1 MSQVLDRTR
10 IQDIDALRGF
20 ALLGIL
26 IVNITFAASGFPIHL
41 AQNPAYDSWLD
52 HAVHWLSSA
61 FVDMKFYLLFS
72 FLFGYSFQL
81 QMEAAQRAG
90 AAFRPRMLR
99 RLGGLFVL
107 GALHGVFLI
116 TGDILSVYAII
127 GLVLLAMRRVKDRTA
142 LLVAGVIYVYLFIT
156 LAVAALFVDST
167 QFMDPTTAVAAA
179 QETTAN
185 LAGSFSDVIGEHV
198 RALPTYGLSLLT
210 VQGPTTL
217 AAFLIGMVSGRR
229 RLLQNTH
236 GADALLRLIQLVGFA
251 IGITGGLVYASGG
264 NGDTRAVLM
273 SVMTAPFLTAAYVA
287 SLLRIMHSDLGQD
300 IRQLLA
306 PAGQMALSN
315 YLGQSVA
322 TMVIFT
328 GVGFGLAGQVSPLE
342 TVGLAVGIFV
352 LQVLLSHV
360 WLSSFRYGRSK
371 GCCGRSPTRPPPA
384 GGFRPRDGRG
394 ASGSCGWCARSRW
407 WKQACG

>member
-1 MSQVLDRTR
+1 MGQVLERTR

-41 AQNPAYDSWLD
+41 AQDPTYDSWLD
-52 HAVHWLSSA
+52 HSVHWVSSA

-99 RLGGLFVL
+99 RLGGLLVL
-107 GALHGVFLI
+107 GVLHGVFLI

-142 LLVAGVIYVYLFIT
+142 LIVAAGIYAYLFIT
-156 LAVAALFVDST
+156 LASATLFLDSSQFVD
-167 QFMDPTTAVAAA
+167 PATAAAAA

-185 LAGSFSDVIGEHV
+185 LAGSFSGAVGEHV

-217 AAFLIGMVSGRR
+217 AAFLIGMVVGRR
-229 RLLQNTH
+229 RLLQNLS
-236 GADALLRLIQLVGFA
+236 GNEAALRLLQLVGFTV
-251 IGITGGLVYASGG
+251 GITGGMYYASVGG
-264 NGDTRAVLM
+264 NGQTDAVM
-273 SVMTAPFLTAAYVA
+273 VSVLTAPFLTAAYVA
-287 SLLRIMHSDLGQD
+287 TLLRIMHSKRGED

-322 TMVIFT
+322 TMLIFT
-328 GVGFGLAGQVSPLE
+328 GAGFGLAGQVSPLE
-342 TVGLAVGIFV
+342 TMGFAIGIFAV
-352 LQVLLSHV
+352 QVLLSHI
-360 WLSSFRYGRSK
+360 WLNSFRYG
-371 GCCGRSPTRPPPA
+371 PVE
-384 GGFRPRDGRG
+384 G
-394 ASGSCGWCARSRW
+394 ALRAVTNATAPSWRH
-407 WKQACG
+407 QAA

>member
-26 IVNITFAASGFPIHL
+26 VVNITFAASGFPIHL
-41 AQNPAYDSWLD
+41 AQNPVYDSWLD
-52 HAVHWLSSA
+52 HSVHWLSSA

-90 AAFRPRMLR
+90 AAFKPRMLR

-142 LLVAGVIYVYLFIT
+142 LLVAGGIYVYLFIT

-185 LAGSFSDVIGEHV
+185 LAGSFSNVIGEHI

-217 AAFLIGMVSGRR
+217 AAFLIGMVAGRR
-229 RLLQNTH
+229 RLLQSTH
-236 GADALLRLIQLVGFA
+236 EADALLRLIQLVGFA

-287 SLLRIMHSDLGQD
+287 SLLRIMHSDRGQD
-300 IRQLLA
+300 IRELLA

-322 TMVIFT
+322 TVLIFT

-360 WLSSFRYGRSK
+360 WLSSFRYG
-371 GCCGRSPTRPPPA
+371 PVE
-384 GGFRPRDGRG
+384 G
-394 ASGSCGWCARSRW
+394 ALRAVTNRTAPSWRL
-407 WKQACG
+407 QAA

>member
-26 IVNITFAASGFPIHL
+26 VVNITFAASGYPIHL

-52 HAVHWLSSA
+52 HSVHWLSSA

-90 AAFRPRMLR
+90 AAFKPRMLR

-142 LLVAGVIYVYLFIT
+142 LLVAGGIYVYLFIT
-156 LAVAALFVDST
+156 LGLAALFVDST
-167 QFMDPTTAVAAA
+167 QFLDPTTAVAAA

-217 AAFLIGMVSGRR
+217 AAFLIGMVAGRR
-229 RLLQNTH
+229 RLLQNPH

-287 SLLRIMHSDLGQD
+287 SLLRIMHSDRGQD

-322 TMVIFT
+322 TMLIFT

-360 WLSSFRYGRSK
+360 WLSSFRYGPVEGVLRAVTNRTAPSW
-371 GCCGRSPTRPPPA
+371 RL
-384 GGFRPRDGRG
+384 
-394 ASGSCGWCARSRW
+394 
-407 WKQACG
+407 QAA

>member
-1 MSQVLDRTR
+1 MGQVLERTR
-10 IQDIDALRGF
+10 IQDVDALRGF

-26 IVNITFAASGFPIHL
+26 VVNITFAASGFPIHI
-41 AQNPAYDSWLD
+41 AQDPAYDSWLD

-81 QMEAAQRAG
+81 QLQAAQRVG

-107 GALHGVFLI
+107 GVLHGVFLI

-127 GLVLLAMRRVKDRTA
+127 GLVLVALRRVKDRTA
-142 LLVAGVIYVYLFIT
+142 LLVAGGIYAYLFVT
-156 LAVAALFVDST
+156 LAIAAVFLDTSAVL
-167 QFMDPTTAVAAA
+167 DPAAA
-179 QETTAN
+179 VTAAQQTTAN
-185 LAGSFSDVIGEHV
+185 LAGSFSSVIGEHI

-217 AAFLIGMVSGRR
+217 AAFLIGMVAGRR
-229 RLLQNTH
+229 RLLENTTD
-236 GADALLRLIQLVGFA
+236 ADALLRLIQLVGFA
-251 IGITGGLVYASGG
+251 IGITGGVVYASGG

-287 SLLRIMHSDLGQD
+287 SLLRIMHSEMGEDV
-300 IRQLLA
+300 RRLLA
-306 PAGQMALSN
+306 PAGRMALSN
-315 YLGQSVA
+315 YIGQSVA
-322 TMVIFT
+322 TVLIFT
-328 GVGFGLAGQVSPLE
+328 GVGFGLVGQVSPLE

-352 LQVLLSHV
+352 LQLMLSHL
-360 WLSSFRYGRSK
+360 WLSNFRYGPVEGVLRAVTNTTAPSW
-371 GCCGRSPTRPPPA
+371 RT
-384 GGFRPRDGRG
+384 
-394 ASGSCGWCARSRW
+394 
-407 WKQACG
+407 QAA

>member
-26 IVNITFAASGFPIHL
+26 VVNITFAASGFPIHL
-41 AQNPAYDSWLD
+41 AQDPAYGSWLD
-52 HAVHWLSSA
+52 HSVHWVSST

-81 QMEAAQRAG
+81 QLEAAQRAG
-90 AAFRPRMLR
+90 TAFRPRMLR

-142 LLVAGVIYVYLFIT
+142 LLVAGGIYAYLFLT

-167 QFMDPTTAVAAA
+167 QFLDPTTAVAAA
-179 QETTAN
+179 QQTTAN
-185 LAGSFSDVIGEHV
+185 LAGSFSDVIGEHL

-217 AAFLIGMVSGRR
+217 AAFLVGMVVGRR
-229 RLLQNTH
+229 RLLKNLT
-236 GADALLRLIQLVGFA
+236 GDEAVLRLIQLVGFTV
-251 IGITGGLVYASGG
+251 GISGGAYYASVGG
-264 NGDTRAVLM
+264 NGDTGAVLI
-273 SVMTAPFLTAAYVA
+273 SVLTAPFLTAAYVA
-287 SLLRIMHSDLGQD
+287 TLLRFMHSDRGQD
-300 IRQLLA
+300 IRHLLA

-322 TMVIFT
+322 TMLIFT
-328 GVGFGLAGQVSPLE
+328 GVGFGLVGQVSPLE

-360 WLSSFRYGRSK
+360 WLSSFRYGPVEGVLRAVTNATAPSW
-371 GCCGRSPTRPPPA
+371 RL
-384 GGFRPRDGRG
+384 
-394 ASGSCGWCARSRW
+394 
-407 WKQACG
+407 QAA

>member
-1 MSQVLDRTR
+1 MAMGQVLERTR

-41 AQNPAYDSWLD
+41 AQDPAYDSWLD
-52 HAVHWLSSA
+52 HAVHWVSAA

-81 QMEAAQRAG
+81 QIEAAQRAG

-107 GALHGVFLI
+107 GVLHGVFLI

-142 LLVAGVIYVYLFIT
+142 LLVAAGIYAYLFVT
-156 LAVAALFVDST
+156 LAGAALFLDGSQLV
-167 QFMDPTTAVAAA
+167 DPTTAVAAA

-185 LAGSFSDVIGEHV
+185 LAGSFSGAVGEHV
-198 RALPTYGLSLLT
+198 RALPTYGLSLLM

-217 AAFLIGMVSGRR
+217 AAFLVGMVVGRR
-229 RLLQNTH
+229 RLLQNLS
-236 GADALLRLIQLVGFA
+236 GNEAVLRLLQLVGFTV
-251 IGITGGLVYASGG
+251 GITGGVYYASVGG
-264 NGDTRAVLM
+264 NGQTDAVLI
-273 SVMTAPFLTAAYVA
+273 SVLTAPFLTAAYVA
-287 SLLRIMHSDLGQD
+287 TLLRIMHTDRGEDL
-300 IRQLLA
+300 RRLLA

-315 YLGQSVA
+315 YMGQSVA
-322 TMVIFT
+322 TMLIFT
-328 GVGFGLAGQVSPLE
+328 GLGFGLAGQVSPLE
-342 TVGLAVGIFV
+342 TMGFALGTFV
-352 LQVLLSHV
+352 VQVFLSHL
-360 WLSSFRYGRSK
+360 WLSSFRYG
-371 GCCGRSPTRPPPA
+371 PVE
-384 GGFRPRDGRG
+384 G
-394 ASGSCGWCARSRW
+394 ALRAVTNATAPSWRR
-407 WKQACG
+407 QAA

>member
-1 MSQVLDRTR
+1 MSQVLDRAR

-26 IVNITFAASGFPIHL
+26 VVNITFAASGFPIHV
-41 AQNPAYDSWLD
+41 AEDPAYSSWLD
-52 HAVHWLSSA
+52 ETVRWLSTV

-81 QMEAAQRAG
+81 QLEAAQRAG

-99 RLGGLFVL
+99 RLGGLFVI
-107 GALHGVFLI
+107 GALHGVLLI

-127 GLVLLAMRRVKDRTA
+127 GLVLLGMRRVKDRTA
-142 LLVAGVIYVYLFIT
+142 LIVAAAIYAYLFVT
-156 LAVAALFVDST
+156 LAVAAVFLDTSAIL
-167 QFMDPTTAVAAA
+167 DPSTAVAAA
-179 QETTAN
+179 QQTTAN

-217 AAFLIGMVSGRR
+217 AAFLVGMVAGRR

-287 SLLRIMHSDLGQD
+287 SLLRIMHSDRGEE

-322 TMVIFT
+322 TMLIFT
-328 GVGFGLAGQVSPLE
+328 GVGFGLSGQVSPLE

-360 WLSSFRYGRSK
+360 WLSSFRYGPVEGLLRAVTNGTAPSWRK
-371 GCCGRSPTRPPPA
+371 LT
-384 GGFRPRDGRG
+384 
-394 ASGSCGWCARSRW
+394 
-407 WKQACG
+407 QAA

>member
-26 IVNITFAASGFPIHL
+26 VVNITFAASGFPIHL
-41 AQNPAYDSWLD
+41 AKDPAYDSWLD
-52 HAVHWLSSA
+52 HSVHWLSSA

-90 AAFRPRMLR
+90 AAFKPRMLR

-107 GALHGVFLI
+107 GVLHGVFLI

-127 GLVLLAMRRVKDRTA
+127 GLVLLGMRRVKDRTA
-142 LLVAGVIYVYLFIT
+142 LLVAAVIYAYLFLT
-156 LAVAALFVDST
+156 LAIAALFVDST
-167 QFMDPTTAVAAA
+167 QFIDPTTALAAA

-185 LAGSFSDVIGEHV
+185 LTGSFSDVIGEHV

-217 AAFLIGMVSGRR
+217 AAFLIGMVVGRR
-229 RLLQNTH
+229 RMLQNLS
-236 GADALLRLIQLVGFA
+236 GNEAVLRLMQLVGFT
-251 IGITGGLVYASGG
+251 IGISGGVYYASVGG
-264 NGDTRAVLM
+264 NGDTGTVLI
-273 SVMTAPFLTAAYVA
+273 SVLTAPFLTAAYVA
-287 SLLRIMHSDLGQD
+287 TLLRFMHSDRGED
-300 IRQLLA
+300 VRELLA
-306 PAGQMALSN
+306 PAGRMALSN

-322 TMVIFT
+322 TMLIFT

-342 TVGLAVGIFV
+342 TVGFAVGIFV

-360 WLSSFRYGRSK
+360 WLSSFRYGPVEGALRAVTN
-371 GCCGRSPTRPPPA
+371 GTA
-384 GGFRPRDGRG
+384 PRWRV
-394 ASGSCGWCARSRW
+394 
-407 WKQACG
+407 QAA

>member
-26 IVNITFAASGFPIHL
+26 VVNITFAASGFPIHL

-52 HAVHWLSSA
+52 HSVHWLSSV

-81 QMEAAQRAG
+81 QMQAAQRAG

-142 LLVAGVIYVYLFIT
+142 LLVAGGIYAYLFIT
-156 LAVAALFVDST
+156 LALAALFVDTT
-167 QFMDPTTAVAAA
+167 QLTDPTTAVAAA

-217 AAFLIGMVSGRR
+217 AAFLVGMVAGRR

-287 SLLRIMHSDLGQD
+287 SLLRIMHSDRGEE

-322 TMVIFT
+322 TMLIFT
-328 GVGFGLAGQVSPLE
+328 GVGFGLSGQVSPLE

-360 WLSSFRYGRSK
+360 WLSSFRYGPVEGLLRAVTNGTTPSWRK
-371 GCCGRSPTRPPPA
+371 LT
-384 GGFRPRDGRG
+384 
-394 ASGSCGWCARSRW
+394 
-407 WKQACG
+407 QAA

>member
-1 MSQVLDRTR
+1 MGQVLERAR
-10 IQDIDALRGF
+10 IQDVDALRGF

-26 IVNITFAASGFPIHL
+26 VVNITFAASGFPIHV
-41 AQNPAYDSWLD
+41 AEDPAYGSWLD
-52 HAVHWLSSA
+52 HSVHWLSSA

-81 QMEAAQRAG
+81 QLEAAQRVG

-99 RLGGLFVL
+99 RLAGLFVL
-107 GALHGVFLI
+107 GVLHGVFLI

-127 GLVLLAMRRVKDRTA
+127 GLVLVAMRRVKDRTA
-142 LLVAGVIYVYLFIT
+142 LLVAGAIYAYLFIT
-156 LAVAALFVDST
+156 LAIAALFLDTTAVL
-167 QFMDPTTAVAAA
+167 DPTTAVAAA

-185 LAGSFSDVIGEHV
+185 LAGSFSSVIGEHV

-217 AAFLIGMVSGRR
+217 AAFLVGMVAGRR
-229 RLLQNTH
+229 RLLQNTT

-251 IGITGGLVYASGG
+251 IGITGGVVYASGG

-287 SLLRIMHSDLGQD
+287 SLLRIMHSERGED
-300 IRQLLA
+300 IRRLLA
-306 PAGQMALSN
+306 PAGRMALSN

-322 TMVIFT
+322 TVLIFT
-328 GVGFGLAGQVSPLE
+328 GVGFGLVGQVSPLE
-342 TVGLAVGIFV
+342 TTGLAVGIFI
-352 LQVLLSHV
+352 LQLMLSHM
-360 WLSSFRYGRSK
+360 WLSSFRYGPVEGVLRAVTNATAPSW
-371 GCCGRSPTRPPPA
+371 RT
-384 GGFRPRDGRG
+384 
-394 ASGSCGWCARSRW
+394 
-407 WKQACG
+407 QAA

>member
-26 IVNITFAASGFPIHL
+26 VVNITFAASGFPIHL

-52 HAVHWLSSA
+52 HSVHWVSSA

-142 LLVAGVIYVYLFIT
+142 LLVAGGIYVYLFIT
-156 LAVAALFVDST
+156 LAVAALFVAST

-217 AAFLIGMVSGRR
+217 AAFLIGMVAGRR

-236 GADALLRLIQLVGFA
+236 DADALLRLVQLVGFA
-251 IGITGGLVYASGG
+251 IGITGGLVYAAGG

-287 SLLRIMHSDLGQD
+287 SLLRIMHSDRGED
-300 IRQLLA
+300 IRRLLA
-306 PAGQMALSN
+306 PAGRMALSN

-322 TMVIFT
+322 TMLIFT

-342 TVGLAVGIFV
+342 TVGFAVGIFT
-352 LQVLLSHV
+352 LQLLLSHL
-360 WLSSFRYGRSK
+360 WLNSYRYG
-371 GCCGRSPTRPPPA
+371 PVE
-384 GGFRPRDGRG
+384 G
-394 ASGSCGWCARSRW
+394 ALRAVTNGTAPSWR
-407 WKQACG
+407 KLTQAA

>member
-1 MSQVLDRTR
+1 MSRALDRTR
-10 IQDIDALRGF
+10 IQDLDALRGF
-20 ALLGIL
+20 ALLGIV

-52 HAVHWLSSA
+52 HSVHWLSSA

-90 AAFRPRMLR
+90 AAFKPRMLR

-107 GALHGVFLI
+107 GALHGAFLI

-142 LLVAGVIYVYLFIT
+142 LLVAAGIYVYLFIT

-167 QFMDPTTAVAAA
+167 QFIDPTTAVAAA

-198 RALPTYGLSLLT
+198 RALPTYSLSLLT

-217 AAFLIGMVSGRR
+217 AAFLIGMVAGRR

-300 IRQLLA
+300 IRRLLA

-352 LQVLLSHV
+352 LQVLLSQV
-360 WLSSFRYGRSK
+360 WLSSFRYGPVEGVLRAVTNATAPSW
-371 GCCGRSPTRPPPA
+371 RL
-384 GGFRPRDGRG
+384 
-394 ASGSCGWCARSRW
+394 
-407 WKQACG
+407 QAV